1 MNTSAESPL
10 LSLPDYHTHTVR
22 CGHAVGSV
30 ADYVQA
36 ARSLGLSGI
45 GISDHLP
52 LLHTTDPGVTMGLA
66 ELPAY
71 VAEVQEQKA
80 RYPGYVYLGI
90 EADYCRDTIDGV
102 TELLRTYPF
111 DYVIGSVHFLDG
123 WGFDDPSRVGDFD
136 ERDVDEIYRSYYAHV
151 LEAAACGVFTMLGHL
166 DLVKKFGHR
175 PTVSLEPEIEQVAR
189 QMARQGVVAELNTSG
204 LHKPVAEIYPSAE
217 VLAVLRRN
225 GVAVTFGSDAHAPA
239 HVGRD
244 LATAARAASEAGFQT
259 FAHLAPGPSGARA
272 IVRVRPLP
280 APQTVGLGP
289 SGPSVTG
296 TP

>member
-1 MNTSAESPL
+1 M
-10 LSLPDYHTHTVR
+10 HTVR

-52 LLHTTDPGVTMGLA
+52 LLHTTDPGVTMGLD

-90 EADYCRDTIDGV
+90 EADYCRDTIEAV

-136 ERDVDEIYRSYYAHV
+136 KHDVDEIYRSYYAHV
-151 LEAAACGVFTMLGHL
+151 EEAAGCGLFTILGHL

-189 QMARQGVVAELNTSG
+189 QMARQGVVAEVNTSG
-204 LHKPVAEIYPSAE
+204 LHKPVAEIYPSAQI
-217 VLAVLRRN
+217 LAVLCRN

-239 HVGRD
+239 DVGRD
-244 LATAARAASEAGFQT
+244 LAAAVQVVWEAGFQSY
-259 FAHLAPGPSGARA
+259 AHLSPGPVGARA
-272 IVRVRPLP
+272 VVADRPLP
-280 APQTVGLGP
+280 ALPVAGARP
-289 SGPSVTG
+289 AG
-296 TP
+296 TT